1 LTQICGRRYHHLV
14 MGGMAS
20 EPEVRRFRAA
30 RKRNFL
36 SLNLAVLV
44 AFYLLWGFG
53 CGRDREAP
61 ASVEFRNGIEIVH
74 NAATPLHPNRSVAF
88 EEDLSIGP
96 GDDSAAIRLYMP
108 GSYAV
113 DEKGFIYISDDK
125 DPGIK
130 VFDPE
135 GRPARMIGSK
145 GEGPGEFQYVTSIA
159 FLPDGRLLALDS
171 KLNRISR
178 FDPDGR
184 FIGSHQWA
192 ILSMSREIYFVT
204 DSFYVREVTTVEP
217 GKDPKTWPKTWR
229 RRLRIAAFDFS
240 GKEVLSFGDFE
251 ARQSG
256 FVTGRFSFKLPF
268 SVYSILAGDRLNRRL
283 YHCLNDRYLIQVFDE
298 KGKVIREIDRP
309 YERRRV
315 TLEDWKA
322 YLDSFNTSAENRTA
336 IEKNAAK
343 PDLKPVTPYM
353 IVDDTGRLWVQLHE
367 SEKDGGR
374 ILTAFDVFDDR
385 GHYDCR
391 VLSAFIPGLF
401 HKGKM
406 YRFET
411 DVETGERY
419 LKRYRVIWSD

>member
-1 LTQICGRRYHHLV
+1 MTQICGRRYHPLV
-14 MGGMAS
+14 MGNLGS

-36 SLNLAVLV
+36 SLNLAGLV
-44 AFYLLWGFG
+44 ALYLLWDFG
-53 CGRDREAP
+53 CRRDAGAP
-61 ASVEFRNGIEIVH
+61 ASVEYRDNVEIVH

-96 GDDSAAIRLYMP
+96 GDDSDAIRLYMP
-108 GSYAV
+108 RSYAV
-113 DEKGFIYISDDK
+113 DGKGFIYISDDK

-135 GRPARMIGSK
+135 GRPVRTIGSK
-145 GEGPGEFQYVTSIA
+145 GEGPGEFQLITSLA
-159 FLPDGRLLALDS
+159 FLLDGRLLALDS
-171 KLNRISR
+171 GLNRVSL

-184 FIGSHQWA
+184 FIDSHQWT
-192 ILSMSREIYFVT
+192 ILSMSMSFKIYLVT
-204 DSFYVREVTTVEP
+204 DSFYVREVTTVVL
-217 GKDPKTWPKTWR
+217 GKEPKTWR
-229 RRLRIAAFDFS
+229 RRLRVAAFDFS

-251 ARQSG
+251 ACQSG
-256 FVTGRFSFKLPF
+256 IVTGRFSFSLPF
-268 SVYSILAGDRLNRRL
+268 PVCSILAGDLGNRRL
-283 YHCLNDRYLIQVFDE
+283 YHCLNDRYRIRVFDE
-298 KGKVIREIDRP
+298 KGRIIREIDRP

-322 YLDSFNTSAENRTA
+322 YLDSFKTTAENRSA

-343 PDLKPVTPYM
+343 PDLKSVTPYM
-353 IVDDTGRLWVQLHE
+353 IVDDSGRLWVQLHE
-367 SEKDGGR
+367 GEKDGER
-374 ILTAFDVFDDR
+374 MLTAFDVFDDR
-385 GHYDCR
+385 GRYDCR

-401 HKGKM
+401 QGGKM

-411 DVETGERY
+411 DDETGERY

>member
-1 LTQICGRRYHHLV
+1 
-14 MGGMAS
+14 M
-20 EPEVRRFRAA
+20 
-30 RKRNFL
+30 KRL
-36 SLNLAVLV
+36 CLPALLAG
-44 AFYLLWGFG
+44 FIFWGFG
-53 CGRDREAP
+53 CGRDGEAP
-61 ASVEFRNGIEIVH
+61 ASIEFRNGIEIVH
-74 NAATPLHPNRSVAF
+74 NAATPLHPTRSVAF

-96 GDDSAAIRLYMP
+96 GDDSAPIRLYMP
-108 GSYAV
+108 AFYAV
-113 DEKGFIYISDDK
+113 DGKGFIYISDDK

-135 GRPARMIGSK
+135 GRPVRMIGSK
-145 GEGPGEFQYVTSIA
+145 GEGPGEFQHVTSIA

-171 KLNRISR
+171 ILNRISL
-178 FDPDGR
+178 FDPEGR

-192 ILSMSREIYFVT
+192 MLVLGTSREIYFVT
-204 DSFYVREVTTVEP
+204 DSFYVREVTTVGP

-229 RRLRIAAFDFS
+229 RHLRIASFDFS

-256 FVTGRFSFKLPF
+256 FVIGRFSFSLPF
-268 SVYSILAGDRLNRRL
+268 FVYSILAGDRLNRRL

-315 TLEDWKA
+315 TQEDWKA
-322 YLDSFNTSAENRTA
+322 YLDSFETTAENRSA

-353 IVDDTGRLWVQLHE
+353 IVDDFGRLWLQLHE
-367 SEKDGGR
+367 SKKDGER

-385 GHYDCR
+385 GRYDCR
-391 VLSAFIPGLF
+391 VMSAFIPGLF
-401 HKGKM
+401 QGGKM
-406 YRFET
+406 YRYET
-411 DVETGERY
+411 DDETGERY
-419 LKRYRVIWSD
+419 LKRYRVIWKD

>member
-1 LTQICGRRYHHLV
+1 MTQICGRRYHHYV
-14 MGGMAS
+14 MGGMDS
-20 EPEVRRFRAA
+20 ELEMSRFRAA

-36 SLNLAVLV
+36 SFNLAGLV

-53 CGRDREAP
+53 CSRNAEAP
-61 ASVEFRNGIEIVH
+61 ASVEFRDGVEIVH

-96 GDDSAAIRLYMP
+96 GDDSDAIRLYMP
-108 GSYAV
+108 RSYAV
-113 DEKGFIYISDDK
+113 DGKGFIYISDDK

-135 GRPARMIGSK
+135 GRPVRTIGSK
-145 GEGPGEFQYVTSIA
+145 GDGPGEFQLITSLA
-159 FLPDGRLLALDS
+159 FLLDGRLLALDS
-171 KLNRISR
+171 ELNRISL

-184 FIGSHQWA
+184 FIGSHQWT
-192 ILSMSREIYFVT
+192 IMSMSFKIYLVT
-204 DSFYVREVTTVEP
+204 DSFYVREVTTVEL
-217 GKDPKTWPKTWR
+217 GKEPKNWR
-229 RRLRIAAFDFS
+229 RHLRVAAFDFS

-256 FVTGRFSFKLPF
+256 VVTGRFSFELPF

-322 YLDSFNTSAENRTA
+322 YLDSFKTTAENRTA

-367 SEKDGGR
+367 SEKDGER
-374 ILTAFDVFDDR
+374 LLTAFDVFDDR
-385 GHYDCR
+385 GRYDCR

-401 HKGKM
+401 QGGKM